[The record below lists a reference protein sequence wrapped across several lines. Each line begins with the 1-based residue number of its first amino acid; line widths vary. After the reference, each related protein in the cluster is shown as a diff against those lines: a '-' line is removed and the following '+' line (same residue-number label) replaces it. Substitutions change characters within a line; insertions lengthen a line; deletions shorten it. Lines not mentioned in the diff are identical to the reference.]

1 MRLTIIS
8 LVTFCTTSLA
18 FSLLPK
24 SYYQP
29 RHLHFALSALP
40 PPRII
45 NLRRHHAL
53 LIFAA
58 ATHYQPHCRLDLSPS
73 PPCQRLISITTASA
87 YQPRQLSNASVYQPH
102 RRVDLSASARPQ
114 LISLTAAS
122 VSLAAAMP
130 YHPHIISIPYPLA
143 FSALLPPPYIV
154 SLSVTTMPCHHLAG
168 ALPS

>member
-8 LVTFCTTSLA
+8 LVAICTTSLA

-29 RHLHFALSALP
+29 RRHLFALSAS
-40 PPRII
+40 
-45 NLRRHHAL
+45 RRHAF